1 MTQVVNFTEPF
12 FNLSLTKKKDSLI
25 LFVPGKLFQPSPI
38 ERNKD
43 IAYPSGANVKVIG
56 SAGTNA
62 LAYLTFLHE
71 KSFITLTRGAYV
83 MTLITFEF
91 NEC

>member
-1 MTQVVNFTEPF
+1 M
-12 FNLSLTKKKDSLI
+12 KKKYSLKVY
-25 LFVPGKLFQPSPI
+25 VPGKLFQLSPI

-62 LAYLTFLHE
+62 LSYLTFLHE
-71 KSFITLTRGAYV
+71 KSFITFTQYACYDTYYV
-83 MTLITFEF
+83 R
-91 NEC
+91 N